1 MSPSF
6 LFLQAATRATKAASK
21 VAAEATEAIQSTPAP
36 IEESYFDLIIK
47 GGWIML
53 PLFLMLLL
61 AIYLIIYKTISL
73 GRLGKKN
80 ERLLPKVSEFVL
92 EDKMDKA
99 LFIVS
104 ETKTAESAVIWC
116 GLKNVEDGL
125 DIVESQMELEAR
137 LQISKLESGLNWLA
151 IISSVAPMLGFLG
164 TIFGVIKIF
173 YNIAQTN
180 DLSINTISE
189 GLYEKMICSA
199 SGLLV
204 GMVAYVGY
212 YLLNSKVDKIVLD
225 IDYSSNNVLKALKK
239 IKR

>member
-1 MSPSF
+1 MNPF
-6 LFLQAATRATKAASK
+6 LLFSQATTVATT
-21 VAAEATEAIQSTPAP
+21 AIQNNPTP

-61 AIYLIIYKTISL
+61 AIYLIIYKMISL
-73 GRLGKKN
+73 NSLGKKN
-80 ERLLPKVSEFVL
+80 ERLLPKVTEFIL
-92 EDKMDKA
+92 DDKVDKA

-104 ETKTAESAVIWC
+104 ETKTAESAVIWS
-116 GLKNVEDGL
+116 GLQNLEEGVDT
-125 DIVESQMELEAR
+125 IESQMELEAR
-137 LQISKLESGLNWLA
+137 VQISKLESGLNWLA

-204 GMVAYVGY
+204 GMIAYVGY
-212 YLLNSKVDKIVLD
+212 YLLNNKVDKIVLN
-225 IDYSSNNVLKALKK
+225 IDFSSNNILKAIKK
-239 IKR
+239 KLR

>member
-1 MSPSF
+1 MNIF
-6 LFLQAATRATKAASK
+6 LLLSQAQTAVTT
-21 VAAEATEAIQSTPAP
+21 VAQNKPAP
-36 IEESYFDLIIK
+36 IQIEESYFDLIIK

-73 GRLGKKN
+73 SSIGEN
-80 ERLLPKVSEFVL
+80 NQRLLPKVSEFIL
-92 EDKMDKA
+92 EDKIDKA
-99 LFIVS
+99 IFVLS
-104 ETKTAESAVIWC
+104 ETKSVEASVMLT
-116 GLKNVEDGL
+116 GLNNLEEGIDT
-125 DIVESQMELEAR
+125 VESQMELEAR
-137 LQISKLESGLNWLA
+137 IQINKLESGLNWLA

-204 GMVAYVGY
+204 GMVAYIGY
-212 YLLNSKVDKIVLD
+212 YLLNSKVDKIVLN
-225 IDYSSNNVLKALKK
+225 IDYSSNNILKVVKK
-239 IKR
+239 AIR